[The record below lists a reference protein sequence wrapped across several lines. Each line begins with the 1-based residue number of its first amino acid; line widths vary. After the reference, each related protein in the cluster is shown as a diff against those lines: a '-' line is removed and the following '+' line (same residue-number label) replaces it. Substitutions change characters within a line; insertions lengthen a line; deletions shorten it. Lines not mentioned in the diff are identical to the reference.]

1 MDHSRPVW
9 SSRTKS
15 IISLVLVALGVYLF
29 YRFNVVLAPLVMAL
43 ILAYILTPVANFC
56 ESRFHLPRALAT
68 LISYLFLLGVL
79 GAILML
85 VIPPLASQLSG
96 MSLDLQRFL
105 EEARSFFRGSITIA
119 GLRFDLE
126 AGFQGLVQGLQG
138 MIEPVVGQ
146 TFSFLIRAIGSIV
159 WVIFTVVV
167 SFYLIKDA
175 GALSAWLESLAPPA
189 FKPDYLRL
197 AEMIREI
204 WRAFFRGQIVL
215 ALVVA
220 TIITGFGLVMGLPF
234 ALAMGVLAGL
244 LEFLPSVGHAIWL
257 FIASILAFFAG
268 STVIPL
274 PNWAFMLLL
283 IGLHMVFQQFDLNY
297 LIPRIIGRRVHLPP
311 VVVILGIVTGAV
323 IAGVLGI
330 LLAAPTIASA
340 RVIGRYVYGNLF
352 DIDPFPENAVPG
364 LSPPDA
370 RWWRKPGKGAP
381 VEGEQV

>member
-1 MDHSRPVW
+1 
-9 SSRTKS
+9 
-15 IISLVLVALGVYLF
+15 
-29 YRFNVVLAPLVMAL
+29 VLAPLVMAL

-56 ESRFHLPRALAT
+56 EARFHLPRALAT
-68 LISYLFLLGVL
+68 LISYLFLLSVL

-105 EEARSFFRGSITIA
+105 EEARSFFRGSISIA

-126 AGFQGLVQGLQG
+126 AGFQGLIQGLQG
-138 MIEPVVGQ
+138 VIEPVVGQ

-167 SFYLIKDA
+167 SFYLIKDS
-175 GALSAWLESLAPPA
+175 GALSTWLESLVPPA

-197 AEMIREI
+197 TETIREI

-234 ALAMGVLAGL
+234 ALAMGVLGGL

-257 FIASILAFFAG
+257 FIASILAFVGG
-268 STVIPL
+268 STYLPL

-283 IGLHMVFQQFDLNY
+283 IGLHMIFQQFDLNY

-311 VVVILGIVTGAV
+311 VVVILGIVAGAV

-340 RVIGRYVYGNLF
+340 RVIGRYIYGNLF
-352 DIDPFPENAVPG
+352 DIDPFPDNTGAT

-370 RWWRKPGKGAP
+370 RWWRKPGKGASNG
-381 VEGEQV
+381 GEK

>member
-1 MDHSRPVW
+1 MDNSRPEW

-15 IISLVLVALGVYLF
+15 TISVVLAALGVYLL
-29 YRFNVVLAPLVMAL
+29 YRFNIVLAPLVMAL
-43 ILAYILTPVANFC
+43 ILAYILTPIANIC
-56 ESRFHLPRALAT
+56 EARLHMPRALAT
-68 LISYLFLLGVL
+68 LLAYLILLGIL
-79 GAILML
+79 GAILMV

-105 EEARSFFRGSITIA
+105 EEARSFFRGSISIA
-119 GLRFDLE
+119 GLRLDLE
-126 AGFQGLVQGLQG
+126 AGFQGLIQGLQG
-138 MIEPVVGQ
+138 LLEPVVGQ
-146 TFSFLIRAIGSIV
+146 TLGFLIRAIGSIV
-159 WVIFTVVV
+159 WVIFTLVV
-167 SFYLIKDA
+167 SFYLIKDT
-175 GALSAWLESLAPPA
+175 GSLGAWLESLVPPA

-197 AEMIREI
+197 TDLIREI
-204 WRAFFRGQIVL
+204 WRSFFRGQIVL

-220 TIITGFGLVMGLPF
+220 SIITGFGLIMGLPF

-257 FIASILAFFAG
+257 FIASILAFFGG
-268 STVIPL
+268 STYLPL

-340 RVIGRYVYGNLF
+340 RVIGRYIYGNLF
-352 DIDPFPENAVPG
+352 DLNPFPENTAPAIAA
-364 LSPPDA
+364 PDP
-370 RWWRKPGKGAP
+370 RWWRKPRKGQSIDR
-381 VEGEQV
+381 EE

>member
-1 MDHSRPVW
+1 MDNPRPVW
-9 SSRTKS
+9 SPRAKS
-15 IISLVLVALGVYLF
+15 TVSLVLIALAVYFL

-56 ESRFHLPRALAT
+56 EDRFHLPRALAT
-68 LISYLFLLGVL
+68 LISYVFLLSVL

-85 VIPPLASQLSG
+85 IIPPLASQMSG

-105 EEARSFFRGSITIA
+105 DETRLFFRGSIDIA
-119 GLRFDLE
+119 GFRLDLE
-126 AGFQGLVQGLQG
+126 AGFQGLIQGLQG
-138 MIEPVVGQ
+138 LIEPVVGQ

-167 SFYLIKDA
+167 SFYLVKDS
-175 GALSAWLESLAPPA
+175 GALSNWLEHLVPPA

-197 AEMIREI
+197 TEMIREI
-204 WRAFFRGQIVL
+204 WSAFFRGQIVL

-220 TIITGFGLVMGLPF
+220 SIITVFSLVLGLPF

-257 FIASILAFFAG
+257 FIASILAFFVG
-268 STVIPL
+268 STYLPL
-274 PNWAFMLLL
+274 PNWAFMLLV

-340 RVIGRYVYGNLF
+340 RVIGRYIYGNLF
-352 DIDPFPENAVPG
+352 DIDPFSENPVPTIAQ
-364 LSPPDA
+364 PDTH
-370 RWWRKPGKGAP
+370 WWRKPGKGAST
-381 VEGEQV
+381 GDKL